1 MERPGLAALARQ
13 IADEMEKETY
23 DYWRSQ
29 PFPLAYQRVFDGEQV
44 QVEITLQERNKDYI
58 QVGVTVDDGGA
69 SAYYPAGWS
78 TVIYR
83 EGAQRRYD
91 PLEEDVT
98 GCPVGIAILVL
109 ALTGLLAIVALLIGW
124 LRVNV

>member
-1 MERPGLAALARQ
+1 MERPRLAALARQ
-13 IADEMEKETY
+13 IADEMEKEIY
-23 DYWRSQ
+23 EYWRSQ
-29 PFPLAYQRVFDGEQV
+29 PFPLNYQRVFDDQV
-44 QVEITLQERNKDYI
+44 QVEITLQERNKDFI
-58 QVGVTVDDGGA
+58 QIGVAVDDVCGA

-83 EGAQRRYD
+83 EGAQRHD

-109 ALTGLLAIVALLIGW
+109 ALTGLLAIVALLFGW
-124 LRVNV
+124 LRVNM